1 MKRLA
6 LILSFSSVFFLLVAC
21 GNSSEEDSSF
31 EETPEVEDED
41 TNEEENSSDQGASTD
56 EDSLPSNEDM
66 DNEDVDSSEE
76 SAEADPL
83 ADYSEQEIEY
93 ARVWL
98 EVGSTDDPGTLNV
111 NRVSAGTPINTMIDS
126 PPTYN
131 EDVIMLTGEA
141 GAMGIVV
148 YSGNG
153 DGTINHYSKVTYRWE
168 NPAGLSDD
176 ELRAEYEEILEHTE
190 HVEIDTHNDDDVI
203 RIIEQIEYQD

>member
-1 MKRLA
+1 MMKRLA

-21 GNSSEEDSSF
+21 GGPTEEDSSL
-31 EETPEVEDED
+31 EETPEVEDG
-41 TNEEENSSDQGASTD
+41 NLNGEENSSD
-56 EDSLPSNEDM
+56 EDSQSSNGDTGSEG

-76 SAEADPL
+76 TAEADPL

-111 NRVSAGTPINTMIDS
+111 NHVSAGTPINTLIDGA
-126 PPTYN
+126 PTYN

-153 DGTINHYSKVTYRWE
+153 DGTINHYSKVSYRWE

-176 ELRAEYEEILEHTE
+176 ELREEYEEILEDTE
-190 HVEIDTHNDDDVI
+190 RVEIDTHNDEDVI
-203 RIIEQIEYQD
+203 RMIEQIKYED